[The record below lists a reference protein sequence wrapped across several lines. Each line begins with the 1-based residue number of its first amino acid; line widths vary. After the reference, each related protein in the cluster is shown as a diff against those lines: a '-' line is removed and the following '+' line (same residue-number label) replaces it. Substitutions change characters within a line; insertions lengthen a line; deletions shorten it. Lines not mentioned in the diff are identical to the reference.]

1 MIPMALFANW
11 RLILAGVVAAGLL
24 MGGTY
29 LYVKGRMD
37 AVRLQET
44 AALKRQIA
52 IYEHNQL
59 VANRVIE
66 EDRKQ
71 AEADQKAIEAY
82 EFYVE
87 LLMREL
93 EKPDDPC
100 LSPRDT
106 DRLRGLWGLRSQ
118 TPSPPTSPPK

>member
-1 MIPMALFANW
+1 MPFALLANW

-44 AALKRQIA
+44 ASLKRQIA
-52 IYEHNQL
+52 IYEHNQA
-59 VANRVIE
+59 VANRIIE

-71 AEADQKAIEAY
+71 AETDQKAIEAY
-82 EFYVE
+82 EVYVE

-106 DRLRGLWGLRSQ
+106 DRLRGLWGLRSE
-118 TPSPPTSPPK
+118 TPGPPTRPPK